1 MTLSISDL
9 RTIQEAEAKRVAHE
23 GAQYAPV
30 RHYVEFTAADRH
42 LMTFDSLGPM
52 LLPTVGQHITLHR
65 VPVLVV
71 DVETTYELHED
82 GQPIVFTEV
91 AVTAPNTT
99 EQ

>member
-1 MTLSISDL
+1 MTLSISEL
-9 RTIQEAEAKRVAHE
+9 RTIEEAEAKRTVPD
-23 GAQYAPV
+23 GAQYTPV

-52 LLPTVGQHITLHR
+52 LLPAVGQHINIHS

-91 AVTAPNTT
+91 AVTAPSTT